1 MNLKFYFDYL
11 GKCNQMLK
19 ELVQEKGGSTG
30 LRIYFWI
37 D

>member
-19 ELVQEKGGSTG
+19 ELVQEKVTMFAS
-30 LRIYFWI
+30 